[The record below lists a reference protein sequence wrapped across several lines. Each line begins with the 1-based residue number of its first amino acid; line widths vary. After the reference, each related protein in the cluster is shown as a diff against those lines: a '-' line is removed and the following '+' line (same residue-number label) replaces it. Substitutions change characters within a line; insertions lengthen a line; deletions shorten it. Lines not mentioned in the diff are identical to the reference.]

1 MRIYPRE
8 RKSSYLFKYVSPKF
22 KYKNQ
27 YNKLTGILW
36 YIIVSFLL
44 LTAQILKIK
53 TIFFTQIYIYVIFI
67 NNYQKK
73 MTPEAER
80 FNGWAAMLGFVAAVG
95 AYVTTGQII
104 PGWF

>member
-1 MRIYPRE
+1 MMNLI
-8 RKSSYLFKYVSPKF
+8 
-22 KYKNQ
+22 
-27 YNKLTGILW
+27 
-36 YIIVSFLL
+36 LL
-44 LTAQILKIK
+44 LNEIDK
-53 TIFFTQIYIYVIFI
+53 TLYKPSYSCYNHLHKLHYFI
-67 NNYQKK
+67 

>member
-1 MRIYPRE
+1 MKF
-8 RKSSYLFKYVSPKF
+8 RKKT
-22 KYKNQ
+22 KNYFTKLHNYC
-27 YNKLTGILW
+27 YNDLHNHSIL
-36 YIIVSFLL
+36 I
-44 LTAQILKIK
+44 
-53 TIFFTQIYIYVIFI
+53 
-67 NNYQKK
+67 

>member
-1 MRIYPRE
+1 MQ
-8 RKSSYLFKYVSPKF
+8 
-22 KYKNQ
+22 KNTLQ
-27 YNKLTGILW
+27 T
-36 YIIVSFLL
+36 F
-44 LTAQILKIK
+44 IK
-53 TIFFTQIYIYVIFI
+53 PVTIIYIVTLFFI
-67 NNYQKK
+67 

>member
-1 MRIYPRE
+1 MKS
-8 RKSSYLFKYVSPKF
+8 RKKT
-22 KYKNQ
+22 KNYFTKLHNSC
-27 YNKLTGILW
+27 YNDLHTNF
-36 YIIVSFLL
+36 YFL
-44 LTAQILKIK
+44 I
-53 TIFFTQIYIYVIFI
+53 
-67 NNYQKK
+67 

>member
-1 MRIYPRE
+1 MNNEIPNNVH
-8 RKSSYLFKYVSPKF
+8 KWTISVTNIFSI
-22 KYKNQ
+22 KYKKKYTENYFTNLHISC
-27 YNKLTGILW
+27 YNSLHK
-36 YIIVSFLL
+36 FL
-44 LTAQILKIK
+44 
-53 TIFFTQIYIYVIFI
+53 YFI
-67 NNYQKK
+67 

>member
-1 MRIYPRE
+1 MLLQFLYQFF
-8 RKSSYLFKYVSPKF
+8 L
-22 KYKNQ
+22 
-27 YNKLTGILW
+27 
-36 YIIVSFLL
+36 II
-44 LTAQILKIK
+44 
-53 TIFFTQIYIYVIFI
+53 
-67 NNYQKK
+67 

>member
-1 MRIYPRE
+1 MYQFLSFPDKKRG
-8 RKSSYLFKYVSPKF
+8 KF
-22 KYKNQ
+22 P
-27 YNKLTGILW
+27 T
-36 YIIVSFLL
+36 
-44 LTAQILKIK
+44 
-53 TIFFTQIYIYVIFI
+53 FFTLLNKYVIFV
-67 NNYQKK
+67 NNYIKK

>member
-1 MRIYPRE
+1 MSILPILTGCLNFIWNLQN
-8 RKSSYLFKYVSPKF
+8 KSSKYFTKLHICCYNHLHNHQLF
-22 KYKNQ
+22 
-27 YNKLTGILW
+27 I
-36 YIIVSFLL
+36 
-44 LTAQILKIK
+44 
-53 TIFFTQIYIYVIFI
+53 
-67 NNYQKK
+67 

>member
-1 MRIYPRE
+1 MKYP
-8 RKSSYLFKYVSPKF
+8 KKIKKYFTKLH
-22 KYKNQ
+22 NLC
-27 YNKLTGILW
+27 YNHLHT
-36 YIIVSFLL
+36 LL
-44 LTAQILKIK
+44 LLI
-53 TIFFTQIYIYVIFI
+53 
-67 NNYQKK
+67 

>member
-1 MRIYPRE
+1 MSQYWHIKAIYFSE
-8 RKSSYLFKYVSPKF
+8 KCFKKKFSKNYFTKLHKAVTIIYILF
-22 KYKNQ
+22 
-27 YNKLTGILW
+27 
-36 YIIVSFLL
+36 YII
-44 LTAQILKIK
+44 
-53 TIFFTQIYIYVIFI
+53 
-67 NNYQKK
+67 

>member
-1 MRIYPRE
+1 M
-8 RKSSYLFKYVSPKF
+8 
-22 KYKNQ
+22 
-27 YNKLTGILW
+27 
-36 YIIVSFLL
+36 
-44 LTAQILKIK
+44 
-53 TIFFTQIYIYVIFI
+53 IYIVYFFI
-67 NNYQKK
+67 

>member
-1 MRIYPRE
+1 MT
-8 RKSSYLFKYVSPKF
+8 
-22 KYKNQ
+22 N
-27 YNKLTGILW
+27 
-36 YIIVSFLL
+36 
-44 LTAQILKIK
+44 
-53 TIFFTQIYIYVIFI
+53 FFTLVNTYVIFVYI
-67 NNYQKK
+67 IILLI

>member
-1 MRIYPRE
+1 MINIHFH
-8 RKSSYLFKYVSPKF
+8 LF
-22 KYKNQ
+22 
-27 YNKLTGILW
+27 I
-36 YIIVSFLL
+36 
-44 LTAQILKIK
+44 
-53 TIFFTQIYIYVIFI
+53 
-67 NNYQKK
+67 